1 MNAVVDK
8 PEKLIDTNTITISGV
23 DFKYGECSATT
34 VKSMYTDTE
43 PDGTGDDD
51 DDDTLYG
58 FIDVGEQSIY
68 VNNSVGIH
76 IMCATV
82 LHEILHGILVTKG
95 FLDVYDDENL
105 VTALSYGLLDVLKTN
120 PALLKS
126 LAKILCPA
134 T

>member
-1 MNAVVDK
+1 MNTVVGK

-34 VKSMYTDTE
+34 IKSMYTDTE
-43 PDGTGDDD
+43 PDGAGDD